1 MSQHNEWIKQAYG
14 SFGSRAGQPWSQAL
28 ATANTRSHPSETASG
43 VYGAVIA
50 PSESAIQAA
59 IDAQRCPWCGAG
71 PYKMLAGHT
80 SKAHGVD
87 RQELRRLAGLDSRS
101 SICAPERSEN
111 ARKHLIS
118 QNADGSLSKKGGQA
132 AAERGIHFLGSQT
145 RVAKL
150 ASANRLRDEAIL
162 SDYHAGLGREEI
174 ARRNATGTAV
184 VARVLAA
191 AGIKENG
198 RRRAALKRDISD
210 MRKASV
216 AATERSSKEKVARY
230 AELGSDWAAI
240 HKLSLEYSV
249 SAKSF
254 AALMRRHGA
263 HVPDGRK

>member
-1 MSQHNEWIKQAYG
+1 MQQSEWVTLAHG
-14 SFGSRAGQPWSQAL
+14 SFGSRNGQPWTRELAL
-28 ATANTRSHPSETASG
+28 ANARSLPSDTGAGTHGSVVGPSETA
-43 VYGAVIA
+43 IL
-50 PSESAIQAA
+50 AA
-59 IDAQRCPWCGAG
+59 IESQTCPWCGAG

-80 SKAHGVD
+80 NKAHGVD

-101 SICAPERSEN
+101 SICAPERSED
-111 ARKHLIS
+111 ARKHLTS
-118 QNADGSLSKKGGQA
+118 RNMDGSLSKKGGQA

-150 ASANRLRDEAIL
+150 ASANRLRDAAIL

-198 RRRAALKRDISD
+198 RRRAALKRDTSD
-210 MRKASV
+210 MLKASI
-216 AATERSSKEKVARY
+216 AATQRLSKEKVARY
-230 AELGSDWAAI
+230 AELGSNWAAI
-240 HKLSLEYSV
+240 HQLSAEYAV

-254 AALMRRHGA
+254 AALMRKHGA